1 MNYLEIESVVGRE
14 ILDSRGNPTVEAEIT
29 LADGTVARG
38 CAPSGASTG
47 EFEALELR
55 DGDKS
60 RYLGKGVE
68 EDNEKA
74 ADCFRRAGEMGLAR
88 GWHLLGR
95 CYDNGYGVLHD
106 MTRCIGCRKCEEGC
120 NKVNNLKKPDVPFS
134 DLTVTHKHRR
144 MTPNEW
150 TVVNRWDM
158 GNNEFFF
165 RKQQCFHCND
175 PACASACFTKCYTK
189 NPDGSVTYNGKQ
201 CVGCR
206 YCMVAC
212 PFYVPSFEY
221 DEPFDPLIKK
231 CTFCHNRLEKGQ
243 LPGCVESCTMDAL
256 TFGRRSDL
264 IKIAHKR
271 IEANPDKYL
280 DYVYGEQDAGGTA
293 WMVLMPKPKGV
304 AQIPT
309 GNSALATPVAKKCGL
324 DTKLGV
330 EPMGE
335 LTHGALGTVPMI
347 IAFWPLIFG
356 GAYGMTK
363 RREAMAEA
371 AKAQAVVD
379 EKKKVMDAALQC
391 IEKEQGKE
399 AADKARAAMEA
410 AMAKEEA
417 SKTEGEDK

>member
-1 MNYLEIESVVGRE
+1 MNRRKFLTFMGTAGVASALGTAKVA
-14 ILDSRGNPTVEAEIT
+14 EASHT
-29 LADGTVARG
+29 F
-38 CAPSGASTG
+38 P
-47 EFEALELR
+47 
-55 DGDKS
+55 
-60 RYLGKGVE
+60 Y
-68 EDNEKA
+68 
-74 ADCFRRAGEMGLAR
+74 
-88 GWHLLGR
+88 
-95 CYDNGYGVLHD
+95 YDNGYGVLHD

-243 LPGCVESCTMDAL
+243 LPGCVEACTMDAL

-264 IKIAHKR
+264 IKDRPQAHR
-271 IEANPDKYL
+271 SQS
-280 DYVYGEQDAGGTA
+280 G
-293 WMVLMPKPKGV
+293 
-304 AQIPT
+304 QIPRLRLWRA
-309 GNSALATPVAKKCGL
+309 GRRRNGL
-324 DTKLGV
+324 DGS
-330 EPMGE
+330 
-335 LTHGALGTVPMI
+335 H
-347 IAFWPLIFG
+347 
-356 GAYGMTK
+356 
-363 RREAMAEA
+363 
-371 AKAQAVVD
+371 AQT
-379 EKKKVMDAALQC
+379 
-391 IEKEQGKE
+391 QGCGPDPDRQLRSCCPCRQE
-399 AADKARAAMEA
+399 VR
-410 AMAKEEA
+410 
-417 SKTEGEDK
+417 S